1 MLPSSSR
8 SFKKNDIIKK
18 SDSSKT
24 FVLSLSLSLCFEKG
38 AEDDDDDDDDDD
50 EGTKI
55 QRRRKKERT
64 FETKMTLVRFF
75 YSSL

>member
-38 AEDDDDDDDDDD
+38 AEEDDDDDD